1 MERAK
6 LFTTAEGAR
15 VAPRC
20 AAPAPAAV
28 VTRCDVRRLSGT
40 ALDVLWVTDLSGA
53 KLSVAEATAVAD
65 RLSGLLNE
73 CQPRTGE
80 HPQVLQCGDVCVDS
94 SDELEE
100 CTLVRVAAD
109 ARNNGQLLEIAST
122 LSGLGLTIRE
132 ADMERDAAAPPD
144 APRNWVF
151 RVLSGSGKK
160 LDYPAAAALLFLLG
174 SAMGDRR
181 TSRSQLS
188 VPL

>member
-1 MERAK
+1 
-6 LFTTAEGAR
+6 
-15 VAPRC
+15 
-20 AAPAPAAV
+20 
-28 VTRCDVRRLSGT
+28 VTRRDLLPGM

-53 KLSVAEATAVAD
+53 KLSVAEANAVAD

-144 APRNWVF
+144 APRTWVF

-174 SAMGDRR
+174 GAMSDRR
-181 TSRSQLS
+181 ASRNQLS